1 MILYSGGLFNE
12 DSLDIFSMKTSK
24 QMISAIDTAA
34 PKCGSASIV
43 KIIRVLTACCINV
56 ISRLIL
62 KSEASTQRKML
73 LFLNELSSKTIA
85 FNKQDVGNQQMINT
99 STESIIYLHTKMSLW
114 HLQILFAMLRHAGMW
129 LQNFWKE
136 FFAKLEWVLFGD
148 CKSDLSFSL
157 TTFS

>member
-1 MILYSGGLFNE
+1 
-12 DSLDIFSMKTSK
+12 MKTSK

-34 PKCGSASIV
+34 PKSFSASIV
-43 KIIRVLTACCINV
+43 KITRVLSLSLTACIKV

-62 KSEASTQRKML
+62 KSEASILRKML

-99 STESIIYLHTKMSLW
+99 STESIIYLHTKMGLW